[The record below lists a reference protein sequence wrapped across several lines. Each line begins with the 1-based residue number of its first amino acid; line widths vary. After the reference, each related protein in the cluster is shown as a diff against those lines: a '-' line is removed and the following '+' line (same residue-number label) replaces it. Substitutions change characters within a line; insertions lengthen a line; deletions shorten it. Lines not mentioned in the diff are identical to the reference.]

1 MAGLRERLARRIWTP
16 PPPPKPPRD
25 PELVVLDRLR
35 DAWKDGP
42 VRDDRINEHLAL
54 VLDKSGV
61 PGGRVLEIGG
71 RGHPRHRVF
80 DADRFEYLNLDLAET
95 GPGVLIGDITHCP
108 EIPDATFDVVLSVDV
123 FEHIDRP
130 WLAGE
135 EIVRILRPGGLVY
148 TSTLFSWR
156 YHPCPID
163 YWRYTPEALAFLMR
177 GTDTIDQGFDAT
189 ERRRDVRKK
198 AAEDP
203 MPFDALG
210 GWREN
215 VRVFHAGVKPRPR
228 PA

>member
-25 PELVVLDRLR
+25 PELVELDRLR
-35 DAWKDGP
+35 DAWKAGP
-42 VRDDRINEHLAL
+42 VRDDRINEHIAL

-95 GPGVLIGDITHCP
+95 GPGVIIGDITHCP
-108 EIPDATFDVVLSVDV
+108 EIPDASFDVVLSVDV

-215 VRVFHAGVKPRPR
+215 VRVFHAGVKPTRR

>member
-1 MAGLRERLARRIWTP
+1 M
-16 PPPPKPPRD
+16 
-25 PELVVLDRLR
+25 
-35 DAWKDGP
+35 
-42 VRDDRINEHLAL
+42 
-54 VLDKSGV
+54 
-61 PGGRVLEIGG
+61 
-71 RGHPRHRVF
+71 
-80 DADRFEYLNLDLAET
+80 
-95 GPGVLIGDITHCP
+95 
-108 EIPDATFDVVLSVDV
+108 LSVDV

-163 YWRYTPEALAFLMR
+163 YWRYTPEALESLMR
-177 GTDTIDQGFDAT
+177 GTDTLDLGFDTT

-203 MPFDALG
+203 MPYDALG

-215 VRVFHAGVKPRPR
+215 VRVFHAGVKRG
-228 PA
+228 